1 MDENMTDYQ
10 FETLLKMILE
20 IVKGCETKEE
30 AVNKMY
36 ISVVLLG
43 MTIYDWEKL
52 LETLKESGL
61 YHIMIAKK

>member
-1 MDENMTDYQ
+1 MPERQDMDENMTDYQ

-36 ISVVLLG
+36 ISVVLIG
-43 MTIYDWEKL
+43 MTI
-52 LETLKESGL
+52 
-61 YHIMIAKK
+61 